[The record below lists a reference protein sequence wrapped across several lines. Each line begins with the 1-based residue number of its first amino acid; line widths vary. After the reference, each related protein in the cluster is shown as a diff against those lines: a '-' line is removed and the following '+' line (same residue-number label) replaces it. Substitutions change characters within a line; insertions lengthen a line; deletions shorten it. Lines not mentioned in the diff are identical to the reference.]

1 MSNIFADMIFK
12 AYKEDYIIVN
22 TTLEMSKETLL
33 ERFESIMELSEI
45 ADISITSQGLE
56 IKHQK

>member
-1 MSNIFADMIFK
+1 MKIEFTEPRITQEQKYCMSNIFADMIFK

-33 ERFESIMELSEI
+33 ERFESIMELS
-45 ADISITSQGLE
+45 
-56 IKHQK
+56 